1 MGQFDTS
8 VEDEAMTKIFG
19 TSDESKLENF
29 VDSLT
34 PEQREALAKLLEK
47 K

>member
-8 VEDEAMTKIFG
+8 VEDEAMLKIFG
-19 TSDESKLENF
+19 VSDESRLENF

-34 PEQREALAKLLEK
+34 PEQREQLINLLGNK
-47 K
+47 